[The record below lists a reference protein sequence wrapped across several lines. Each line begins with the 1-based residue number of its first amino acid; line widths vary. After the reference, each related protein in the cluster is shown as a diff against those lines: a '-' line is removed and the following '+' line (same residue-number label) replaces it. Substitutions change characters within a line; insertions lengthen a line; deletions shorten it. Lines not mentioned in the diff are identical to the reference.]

1 MPKLIWVFAGCTCN
15 FIGLVMH
22 ILICLSDFSLSEN
35 RLYVNKGQELKSS
48 QCHTYITNNGLVYM
62 NVIHTFVEERRLKG
76 NAFISYYD
84 KCLILLTNFVALL
97 WTFSIAIISFFCR
110 GKHTVTAYSRWG
122 RTTDLYKFRNISLTI

>member
-1 MPKLIWVFAGCTCN
+1 
-15 FIGLVMH
+15 MH
-22 ILICLSDFSLSEN
+22 MLICLSDFSLSAN

-97 WTFSIAIISFFCR
+97 WTFSITIISFFFSRVDR
-110 GKHTVTAYSRWG
+110 GLTVRLLLLQ
-122 RTTDLYKFRNISLTI
+122 RFRVGLLLSTRLVSSQ